1 MGILCTKQLPHSK
14 TLTTI
19 SYSKLDKLIFVVHNY
34 INDQITENQLIK
46 LFPLINIKDLNEEKN
61 NTRKKRHYNKWYE
74 MALSKSNKILSQLSL
89 NEIIKTIEN
98 ENENEKE
105 NKENKKEN
113 NLSLLEKISL
123 SIEEIS
129 NSEQGLRNYYIS
141 NPIHFESRIFK
152 SPPLIFR
159 WLSWLIMSGIPINR
173 PYIYYYN
180 LLTYDLNEESEIQIQ
195 KDLNRTIE
203 SKYFNIEDFKESLYR
218 ILKAISILDKEM
230 SYVQG
235 INFIV
240 GFLLVISNR
249 NENDT
254 FYFIMALF
262 SYTFAFKFGIRG
274 FYLENFPLIHSCIKV
289 FEIRFKKYFLNVFN
303 HFEKIGVPY
312 ICWIT
317 PWIQMIYVNVFPN
330 KDLLRIW
337 DCFFCIGIPFLI
349 SFGLSIVELIQND
362 VLEINDLTQIQE
374 YFKLFNPE
382 IKNNFK
388 NKEKKIE
395 YDIEFLINNSIK
407 KYNINEDEI
416 SEVLQNDFKDY
427 KIEYSYDYKKIK
439 PNKNYKL
446 DNLNN
451 KKINNNKYLDSDEE
465 LEVGQETINTN
476 ERITKKGIKFTRLL
490 KNTDEL

>member
-1 MGILCTKQLPHSK
+1 MGILCSEKLHPSK
-14 TLTTI
+14 TFTSI
-19 SYSKLDKLIFVVHNY
+19 SYSKLDKLIFIVQNY
-34 INDQITENQLIK
+34 MNDEITENKLIK
-46 LFPLINIKDLNEEKN
+46 LLPLINIEDLKKEKN
-61 NTRKKRHYNKWYE
+61 KPTKKRHYKKWYE
-74 MALSKSNKILSQLSL
+74 MALSKSNKIFSQLSL
-89 NEIIKTIEN
+89 NQIIKTIE
-98 ENENEKE
+98 EE
-105 NKENKKEN
+105 NKENEEIKKEKEEEEN
-113 NLSLLEKISL
+113 ISLLEKIVL

-141 NPIHFESRIFK
+141 NPNHFESRVFK

-180 LLTYDLNEESEIQIQ
+180 LLTYDLNEENEIQIK

-289 FEIRFKKYFLNVFN
+289 FENRFKKYFLNVFN

-312 ICWIT
+312 ICWIS

-330 KDLLRIW
+330 KELLRIW
-337 DCFFCIGIPFLI
+337 DCFFCNGIPFLI
-349 SFGLSIVELIQND
+349 SFGLSIVELVEND
-362 VLEINDLTQIQE
+362 ILELNDLSQIQE
-374 YFKLFNPE
+374 YFKLLNPE
-382 IKNNFK
+382 MKNNFK
-388 NKEKKIE
+388 YNEKKIE
-395 YDIEFLINNSIK
+395 YDIEVLINNAIK
-407 KYNINEDEI
+407 KYNVNEEEI
-416 SEVLQNDFKDY
+416 REVLENDFKDY
-427 KIEYSYDYKKIK
+427 KIEYSYDYKRIK
-439 PNKNYKL
+439 PNKNSKI
-446 DNLNN
+446 DNINNN
-451 KKINNNKYLDSDEE
+451 KININKYLDSDEA

-476 ERITKKGIKFTRLL
+476 ERIAKKGIKFNRLL
-490 KNTDEL
+490 KNPEE

>member
-1 MGILCTKQLPHSK
+1 MGILCSEKLHPSK
-14 TLTTI
+14 TFTSI
-19 SYSKLDKLIFVVHNY
+19 SYSKLDKLIFIVQNY
-34 INDQITENQLIK
+34 MNDEITENQLIK
-46 LFPLINIKDLNEEKN
+46 LFPLINIEDLKKEKN
-61 NTRKKRHYNKWYE
+61 NPTKKRHYKKWYE
-74 MALSKSNKILSQLSL
+74 MALSKSNKIFSQLSL
-89 NEIIKTIEN
+89 IETIKTIE
-98 ENENEKE
+98 EE
-105 NKENKKEN
+105 NKENEENKKEKEEN
-113 NLSLLEKISL
+113 ISLLEKILL

-141 NPIHFESRIFK
+141 NPNHFESRVFK

-159 WLSWLIMSGIPINR
+159 WVSWLIMSGIPINR

-203 SKYFNIEDFKESLYR
+203 SKYFNIENFKESLYR

-274 FYLENFPLIHSCIKV
+274 FYLENFPLVHSCIKI
-289 FEIRFKKYFLNVFN
+289 FENRFKKYFLNVFN

-312 ICWIT
+312 ICWIS
-317 PWIQMIYVNVFPN
+317 PWMQMIYVNVFPN
-330 KDLLRIW
+330 KELLRIW
-337 DCFFCIGIPFLI
+337 DCFFCNGIPFLI
-349 SFGLSIVELIQND
+349 SFGLSIVELVEND
-362 VLEINDLTQIQE
+362 ILELNDLSQIQE
-374 YFKLFNPE
+374 YFKLLNPE

-388 NKEKKIE
+388 YNEKKIE
-395 YDIEFLINNSIK
+395 YDIEVLINNAIK
-407 KYNINEDEI
+407 KYNVNEEEI
-416 SEVLQNDFKDY
+416 REVLENDFKDY
-427 KIEYSYDYKKIK
+427 KIEYSYDYKRIK
-439 PNKNYKL
+439 PNKNINL
-446 DNLNN
+446 DNINNN
-451 KKINNNKYLDSDEE
+451 KKNINKYLDSDED
-465 LEVGQETINTN
+465 LEVGQETMNTN
-476 ERITKKGIKFTRLL
+476 ERIAKKGIKFTRLL
-490 KNTDEL
+490 KNTEEL

>member
-1 MGILCTKQLPHSK
+1 MGILCSEKIHHAKSFTS
-14 TLTTI
+14 I
-19 SYSKLDKLIFVVHNY
+19 SYSKLDKIIFIVQNY
-34 INDQITENQLIK
+34 MNDEITENQLIK
-46 LFPLINIKDLNEEKN
+46 LFPLINIEDLKKEKN
-61 NTRKKRHYNKWYE
+61 NPTKKRHYKKWYE
-74 MALSKSNKILSQLSL
+74 MALSKSNKIFSQLSL
-89 NEIIKTIEN
+89 IETIKTIE
-98 ENENEKE
+98 EE
-105 NKENKKEN
+105 NKENEENKKEKEEN
-113 NLSLLEKISL
+113 ITLLEKILL

-141 NPIHFESRIFK
+141 NPLHFESRVFK

-203 SKYFNIEDFKESLYR
+203 SKYFNIENFKESLYR

-274 FYLENFPLIHSCIKV
+274 FYLENFPLVHSCIKI
-289 FEIRFKKYFLNVFN
+289 FENRFKKYFLNVFN

-312 ICWIT
+312 ICWIS
-317 PWIQMIYVNVFPN
+317 PWMQMIYVNVFPN
-330 KDLLRIW
+330 KELLRIW

-349 SFGLSIVELIQND
+349 SLGLSIVELIEKD
-362 VLEINDLTQIQE
+362 VLEINDFSQIQE
-374 YFKLFNPE
+374 FFKLLNPE

-395 YDIEFLINNSIK
+395 YDIENLINNAIK
-407 KYNINEDEI
+407 KYNINEEEI
-416 SEVLQNDFKDY
+416 REVLQNDFKDY
-427 KIEYSYDYKKIK
+427 KIEYSYDYKRIK
-439 PNKNYKL
+439 PNKNINL
-446 DNLNN
+446 DNINNN
-451 KKINNNKYLDSDEE
+451 KKNINKYLDSDED
-465 LEVGQETINTN
+465 LEVGQETMNTN
-476 ERITKKGIKFTRLL
+476 ERIAKKGIKFTRLL
-490 KNTDEL
+490 KNTEEL

>member
-1 MGILCTKQLPHSK
+1 MGILCSEKIHHAKSFTS
-14 TLTTI
+14 I
-19 SYSKLDKLIFVVHNY
+19 SYSKLDKIIFIVQNY
-34 INDQITENQLIK
+34 MNDEITENQLIK
-46 LFPLINIKDLNEEKN
+46 LFPLINIEDLKKEKN
-61 NTRKKRHYNKWYE
+61 NPTKKRHYKKWYE
-74 MALSKSNKILSQLSL
+74 MALSKSNKIFSQLSL
-89 NEIIKTIEN
+89 IETIKTIE
-98 ENENEKE
+98 EE
-105 NKENKKEN
+105 NKENEENKKEKEEN
-113 NLSLLEKISL
+113 ISLLEKILL

-141 NPIHFESRIFK
+141 NPLHFESRVFK

-203 SKYFNIEDFKESLYR
+203 SKYFNIENFKESLYR

-274 FYLENFPLIHSCIKV
+274 FYLENFPLINSCIKV
-289 FEIRFKKYFLNVFN
+289 FENRFKKYFLNVFN

-312 ICWIT
+312 ICWIS

-330 KDLLRIW
+330 KELLRIW
-337 DCFFCIGIPFLI
+337 DCFFCNGIPFLI
-349 SFGLSIVELIQND
+349 SFGLSIVELVEND
-362 VLEINDLTQIQE
+362 ILELNDLSQIQE
-374 YFKLFNPE
+374 YFKLLNPE

-388 NKEKKIE
+388 YNEKKIE
-395 YDIEFLINNSIK
+395 YDIEVLINNAIK
-407 KYNINEDEI
+407 KYNVNEEEI
-416 SEVLQNDFKDY
+416 REVLENDFKDY
-427 KIEYSYDYKKIK
+427 KIEYSYDYKRIK
-439 PNKNYKL
+439 PNKNSKI
-446 DNLNN
+446 DNINNN
-451 KKINNNKYLDSDEE
+451 KININKYLDSDEA

-476 ERITKKGIKFTRLL
+476 ERIAKKGIKFNRLL
-490 KNTDEL
+490 KNPEE